1 MNAEQQIRLGKL
13 LAMGI
18 PLPIALPLAVDPNP
32 EASVAAGLQAGVTA
46 VRAVTTEAPA
56 TGRKVK
62 RRASGYSRKY
72 KAAFKK
78 VSPRYKKKNGQWK
91 ANGFRAAVR
100 AAHKEAKK

>member
-18 PLPIALPLAVDPNP
+18 PLPIALPLAINP
-32 EASVAAGLQAGVTA
+32 SEADVAAGLQLGVSA
-46 VRAVTTEAPA
+46 VRSVTTEAPA
-56 TGRKVK
+56 TARKVK
-62 RRASGYSRKY
+62 RRASKYSRKY

-91 ANGFRAAVR
+91 VNGFKAAVR